1 MLNLL
6 IEKHLPNN
14 HKYCKIF
21 NKNDVKISYSC
32 MANIKSIIMHNKEVI
47 TEKKTQAVKYICINE
62 PDYSLS
68 KQCQIMNIIYK
79 AKITSH
85 HRNYH
90 GKIYY

>member
-6 IEKHLPNN
+6 IEKHFPNN

-47 TEKKTQAVKYICINE
+47 TEKKTG
-62 PDYSLS
+62 S
-68 KQCQIMNIIYK
+68 
-79 AKITSH
+79 
-85 HRNYH
+85 
-90 GKIYY
+90 KIYLYK